1 VNGPRNPAARAGLF
15 ALIGLGAMAVIVPVL
30 FLGVVLTGGCTPGGD
45 RDVTTLRFWG
55 MGREGEVVGELARDF
70 ERENPGIRVV
80 VQQIPWSAAH
90 EKLLTSYVGGST
102 PDVSQLGNTW
112 IAEFAALGAIRPVQP
127 IPWLR
132 QDDQFPGI
140 WDTNVVDG
148 TAWGVPWYV
157 DTRVLFYRKDL
168 LTAAGYDSMPGTWDG
183 WRQAMAAMKRV
194 MRPGSDVIF
203 LPANEWTQPM
213 IFGLQAGSSVLKDG
227 DTRGAFSGT
236 EFRRG
241 FDFYIS
247 LFRDGYASP
256 MGNQEMSNLYQEF
269 ARGSFA
275 MYITG
280 PWNLG
285 EFKSRMPD
293 SLQDAWATAPLPGPD
308 GPESGLSTAGG
319 SSLVI
324 YRSSKHSEA
333 AERFV
338 YYLTRPDVQAKFFRL
353 TGSLPASLAAWAL
366 EPGLANDERAW
377 SFAVQLKR
385 ARSTPKVPEM
395 EQISIRLQEKA
406 EAVIRGAATS
416 EQALANLD
424 REVDTIL
431 EKRRWLA
438 SRSAAK

>member
-1 VNGPRNPAARAGLF
+1 MKRLLAA
-15 ALIGLGAMAVIVPVL
+15 ALVALAAASCAPSGR
-30 FLGVVLTGGCTPGGD
+30 D
-45 RDVTTLRFWG
+45 REVTIRFWG

-80 VQQIPWSAAH
+80 AQQIPWSAAH

-112 IAEFAALGAIRPVQP
+112 IAEFAALGAIRPVQE
-127 IPWLR
+127 WR
-132 QDDQFPGI
+132 NEKDQFPGI

-148 TAWGVPWYV
+148 VAWGVPWYV

-213 IFGLQAGSSVLKDG
+213 IFGMQAGSTVLKDG
-227 DTRGAFSGT
+227 DTRGAFSGP

-285 EFKSRMPD
+285 EFRSRMPD
-293 SLQDAWATAPLPGPD
+293 SLKDAWATAPLPGPD
-308 GPESGLSTAGG
+308 GPASGLSTAGG

-324 YRSSKHSEA
+324 YRSSKNPEA
-333 AERFV
+333 AARFV
-338 YYLTRPDVQAKFFRL
+338 RYLTRHDVQAKFYHL
-353 TGSLPASLAAWAL
+353 TGSLPASLTAWAL
-366 EPGLANDERAW
+366 DPELGSDERAW
-377 SFAVQLKR
+377 SFAVQLQR
-385 ARSTPKVPEM
+385 VRSTPKVPEM

-416 EQALANLD
+416 ERALADLD
-424 REVDTIL
+424 REVDVIL

-438 SRSAAK
+438 SRKTAAR